1 MKANFHT
8 HNYRCGHATGNVE
21 DYVEEALKNNYSV
34 IGISDHSPLPKYHFD
49 RMGMNELEGYL
60 IEIEEA
66 QKKYDGKIKIY
77 KSLEIEYFE
86 DLEGYYEELRGK
98 LDYLLLGMH
107 TYVVNG
113 KLKDSWVV
121 STENEMIEYARHM
134 EKAINSGLFDI
145 VAHPDLY
152 VSSKLRWTNAAMD
165 AATIICK
172 AALEKD
178 VPLEVNAN
186 GIRKMLP
193 FDKNP
198 KRYRYPYKEFW
209 EVVKFHGNKVMV
221 SSDCHAP
228 EDLDDESMEFA
239 RKFARDLDLNIIET
253 IF

>member
-1 MKANFHT
+1 MKTNFHT
-8 HNYRCGHATGNVE
+8 HNYRCGHATGNVD

-49 RMGMNELEGYL
+49 RMGMDELDGYL

-66 QKKYDGKIKIY
+66 QEKYKDKIKIY

-86 DLEGYYEELRGK
+86 DLGEYYKGLQEK

-113 KLKDSWVV
+113 KLKDSWTVN
-121 STENEMIEYARHM
+121 SGEDMIEYANYM
-134 EKAINSGLFDI
+134 KKAIDSEFFDI
-145 VAHPDLY
+145 IAHPDVY
-152 VSSKLRWTNAAMD
+152 ISSQLKWSNAAMD
-165 AATIICK
+165 AAHIICK

-186 GIRKMLP
+186 GIRKTLV

-209 EVVKFHGNKVMV
+209 EVAKFYQNKVII

-228 EDLDDESMEFA
+228 EDFDDESMKLA
-239 RKFARDLDLNIIET
+239 RKFAKDLELNVIET

>member
-21 DYVEEALKNNYSV
+21 DYVEEALEKNYSV

-60 IEIEEA
+60 IEIEKA
-66 QKKYDGKIKIY
+66 QKKYDGRIKIY

-86 DLEGYYEELRGK
+86 DLEKYYEELRGK

-121 STENEMIEYARHM
+121 STENEMIEYARYM
-134 EKAINSGLFDI
+134 EKAINSGFFDI
-145 VAHPDLY
+145 IAHPDLY
-152 VSSKLRWTNAAMD
+152 IASKLRWTNGAMD
-165 AATIICK
+165 AANIICK
-172 AALEKD
+172 AALDKD

-209 EVVKFHGNKVMV
+209 EVAKFYGNKVMV

-228 EDLDDESMEFA
+228 EDLDDESMELA
-239 RKFARDLDLNIIET
+239 RKFAKDLDLNVIET